1 MLSYSVEV
9 LREAV
14 ARFKTAN
21 ILVIGDIIV
30 DHFIWGTVSRISPEA
45 PVPVVN
51 VTRDDYMLGGAANVL
66 HNVSSL
72 GSRTSLCGVIGADE
86 MGNRL
91 LGMLDAL
98 SVPTDGVIRVRERPT
113 IIKTRVIAQGQQ
125 VVRFDREEHGEL
137 AVEHLESVRRYLDEN
152 LKSFDA
158 VIVSDYAKGMIS
170 QLLMEH
176 LRDNTSGEQK
186 IPIIVD
192 PKPRRAERFKGAT
205 IMTPNNH
212 EAEMMSGI
220 IIEDEESLNK
230 AVRKLREEFLCE
242 AVLVTRGADGMVL
255 SAGDGQLVSIPAKAR
270 EVYDVTG
277 AGDTVAAVL
286 ALGVAVGLSYAA
298 AAVLANYAAS
308 IVVGKV
314 GTATVTDEELLE
326 VIV

>member
-1 MLSYSVEV
+1 MLSYTHDD
-9 LREAV
+9 LQEAV
-14 ARFKTAN
+14 VRFKTAN

-51 VTRDDYMLGGAANVL
+51 VTRDNFMLGGAANVL

-72 GSRTSLCGVIGADE
+72 GARTSLCGVIGADE
-86 MGNRL
+86 MGDRL

-98 SVPTDGVIRVRERPT
+98 HVPTAGVIRVSERPT

-125 VVRFDREEHGEL
+125 VVRFDREENGEL
-137 AVEHLESVRRYLDEN
+137 AAEQLESVRRYLDEN
-152 LKSFDA
+152 FGNFDV

-176 LRDNTSGEQK
+176 LRDNTSGKQG

-192 PKPRRAERFKGAT
+192 PKPNRAERFRGAT

-220 IIEDEESLNK
+220 LIEDEESLNK
-230 AVRKLREEFLCE
+230 AVRKLRQEFLCE
-242 AVLVTRGADGMVL
+242 AVLVTRGEAGMVL
-255 SAGDGQLVSIPAKAR
+255 SEGDGQLVAIPAKAR

-286 ALGVAVGLSYAA
+286 ALGVAVGLSYAV
-298 AAVLANYAAS
+298 AAVLANYAAG

-314 GTATVTDEELLE
+314 GTATVTVEELLE